1 MNFLPEEIEQ
11 YAERFTSSEPKL
23 LADLNRFTHGNVL
36 QSRMISGHL
45 QGRVISM
52 LSKMIRPKTVVEV
65 GTYTGYS
72 ALCWAEGL
80 VDGGV
85 VHTIEIDDELEPKIR
100 KFINQSEFTNRIELH
115 IADAMKKLNELE
127 GPFDIVFLDADKSNY
142 SNYLALVMDKVRPG
156 GYIVADNVL
165 WSGKVTESIEEMD
178 PDTKAL
184 YEYAQMVHSD
194 TRLENVLLPIRDGLL
209 IARKIV

>member
-1 MNFLPEEIEQ
+1 
-11 YAERFTSSEPKL
+11 
-23 LADLNRFTHGNVL
+23 
-36 QSRMISGHL
+36 
-45 QGRVISM
+45 
-52 LSKMIRPKTVVEV
+52 
-65 GTYTGYS
+65 
-72 ALCWAEGL
+72 
-80 VDGGV
+80 
-85 VHTIEIDDELEPKIR
+85 
-100 KFINQSEFTNRIELH
+100 
-115 IADAMKKLNELE
+115 MKKLNELE

-184 YEYAQMVHSD
+184 HEYAQMVHSD